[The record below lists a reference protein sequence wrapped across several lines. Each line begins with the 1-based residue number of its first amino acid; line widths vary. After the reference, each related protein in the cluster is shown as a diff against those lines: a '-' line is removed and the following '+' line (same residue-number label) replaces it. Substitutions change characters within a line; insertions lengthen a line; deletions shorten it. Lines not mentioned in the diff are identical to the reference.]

1 MQTLT
6 EILVTTHP
14 RACVSTEDLAH
25 YIPGSDD
32 SRYGLVKRAIAAGEL
47 VRLRRGLYCL
57 APAYRRAPLNLFA
70 LAQYVYGPSY
80 ISLESALSHHGW
92 IPEGVLS
99 VTSVCSG
106 ESNTFRTPV
115 ATFRYSRIP
124 QNLFYAAV
132 VRETTSDTGDV
143 MLIAQPVKAL
153 ADYVYVYRKDWDTPE
168 PAIESLRIDPED
180 LAGVSAD
187 DMDEAM
193 ESYRSNRVLRFLS
206 GLRKEYGV

>member
-1 MQTLT
+1 MTVARTNADADRDSYYHSSACLCFGGRPCA
-6 EILVTTHP
+6 LHP
-14 RACVSTEDLAH
+14 GLGRFAVWPGEAGDSRRGTRAVATWIVL
-25 YIPGSDD
+25 PGSGIPEGTAEPLC
-32 SRYGLVKRAIAAGEL
+32 SRTI
-47 VRLRRGLYCL
+47 CL
-57 APAYRRAPLNLFA
+57 W
-70 LAQYVYGPSY
+70 PSY

-92 IPEGVLS
+92 NPEGVLS

-153 ADYVYVYRKDWDTPE
+153 AETKCHTPR
-168 PAIESLRIDPED
+168 PIRYGAL
-180 LAGVSAD
+180 GVG
-187 DMDEAM
+187 
-193 ESYRSNRVLRFLS
+193 RVLR
-206 GLRKEYGV
+206 